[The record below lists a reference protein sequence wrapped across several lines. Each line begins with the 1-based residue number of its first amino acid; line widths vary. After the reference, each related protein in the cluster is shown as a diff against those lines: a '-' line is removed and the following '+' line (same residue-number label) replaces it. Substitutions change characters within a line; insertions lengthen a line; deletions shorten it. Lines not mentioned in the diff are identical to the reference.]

1 MGTQHATPLS
11 VGKSAKA
18 LTSQQSRAAGGLSTK
33 LSMKLKCQLPKKNP
47 FMKQSLSRGILATVN
62 MIGYRLGI
70 NIYIYYIQQYM

>member
-33 LSMKLKCQLPKKNP
+33 LSMKLKCQLPKKID
-47 FMKQSLSRGILATVN
+47 S
-62 MIGYRLGI
+62 
-70 NIYIYYIQQYM
+70 